1 MDRVYSKKIEL
12 DDFTKKFI
20 DDIVDADDGLNPDL
34 KVEFKGF
41 RHDGMGFTIALHNV
55 ESFPSSLTDVWG
67 TIAHEC
73 GMVCDVNSDMVNGE
87 IILKCQR
94 VTRSRTP
101 VRSSFSSHNFLKTV
115 LPFKTLVYLSVCVGS
130 VYMLWMRHN
139 GLLQ

>member
-1 MDRVYSKKIEL
+1 MDRVYSKTVEL

-20 DDIVDADDGLNPDL
+20 DEVVDADDGLNPDL

-41 RHDGMGFTIALHNV
+41 RHDGMGFTISLHNV

-73 GMVCDVNSDMVNGE
+73 GMTCDVNSDMVNGE
-87 IILKCQR
+87 VILKCQR
-94 VTRSRTP
+94 VTRTRKP
-101 VRSSFSSHNFLKTV
+101 VQSGRFDKLKTV

-130 VYMLWMRHN
+130 VCILWMRHN
-139 GLLQ
+139 ALPQ